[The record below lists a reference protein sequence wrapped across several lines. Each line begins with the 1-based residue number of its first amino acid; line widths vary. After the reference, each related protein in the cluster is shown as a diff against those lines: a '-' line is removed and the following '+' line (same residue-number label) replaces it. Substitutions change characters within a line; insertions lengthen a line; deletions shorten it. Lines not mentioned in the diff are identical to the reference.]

1 MISDTALIADILGL
15 PPAKKAEIA
24 EHVERLKRTNGNR
37 EQAKNPRRPPAG
49 SMPGLFRIMPGFD
62 DPIPGLEEYM

>member
-1 MISDTALIADILGL
+1 MTSDTALITDILGL

-24 EHVERLKRTNGNR
+24 EHVERLKRTNGN
-37 EQAKNPRRPPAG
+37 EEPKKPRRPPAG